1 MSRQQQ
7 LLASAFVLI
16 AGGFVGY
23 FGMQWAQPQSFGQT
37 SGQNRFIAS
46 QPRMSK
52 VGLEQTSRHF
62 FDIKI
67 DTAHL
72 AQKDE
77 DVSEVKV
84 IVTALRP
91 LPASLIYN
99 WHLAENSQT
108 LEGSLQ
114 DQLGSLNAGE
124 SREVILKIRGFSKE
138 NRKYLSFE
146 IKGDVASIPV
156 QREVLISSRIEDSLE
171 YAIYQNEL
179 NQQSGSAQSTQGEA
193 PSRGKFAPENVIR

>member
-7 LLASAFVLI
+7 LLASIFVLI
-16 AGGFVGY
+16 AGGFLGY
-23 FGMQWAQPQSFGQT
+23 HGVKWAQPDST
-37 SGQNRFIAS
+37 QNRFIAS

-52 VGLEQTSRHF
+52 VGLEQTARHF
-62 FDIKI
+62 FDIKV
-67 DTAHL
+67 DTQQL
-72 AQKDE
+72 AQKDD

-84 IVTALRP
+84 IITAIRP
-91 LPASLIYN
+91 LPTGLIYN

-114 DQLGSLNAGE
+114 DQLGSLNVGE
-124 SREVILKIRGFSKE
+124 SRELVLKLRGFSKE

-146 IKGDVASIPV
+146 IKGDVSSIPV

-179 NQQSGSAQSTQGEA
+179 NQQGNAQQNTQEES
-193 PSRGKFAPENVIR
+193 PSRGKFSPENVIR